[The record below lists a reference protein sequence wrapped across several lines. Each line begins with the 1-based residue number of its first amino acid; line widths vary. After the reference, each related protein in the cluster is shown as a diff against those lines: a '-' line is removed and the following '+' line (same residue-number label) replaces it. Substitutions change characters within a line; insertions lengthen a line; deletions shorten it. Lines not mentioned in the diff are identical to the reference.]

1 MSLTW
6 SSKRKLTYFSIV
18 VGIILAGA
26 FVMIYPYFN
35 QEPTCFDAKK
45 NGDESGVDCGGSCFR
60 VCTAEAYRIVPLW
73 ARAFEVVPGK
83 YNLMAYIENQNR
95 EAGIAKIGYEFRVY
109 DENNIFLARREG
121 TTFIS
126 SNDRTA
132 IFEAGIE
139 AGNRKPSRV
148 DFTFTGAPSWVKINR
163 DQRNSLAISVEDKV
177 LTDALDAPKL
187 RANVSNNTLIN
198 MRYLDVFAIL
208 YDENDNV
215 LTVSKTLVEDLPKS
229 KKVPV
234 VFTWP
239 KGLEKAPTRIDIF
252 PQVNI
257 FELGL

>member
-6 SSKRKLTYFSIV
+6 SSKRKLTYFMV
-18 VGIILAGA
+18 VFIACVIGA
-26 FVMIYPYFN
+26 FILIYPYFN
-35 QEPTCFDAKK
+35 REPTCFDGKK
-45 NGDESGVDCGGSCFR
+45 NGDESGLDCGGSCFK

-95 EAGIAKIGYEFRVY
+95 EAGVVKMGYEFRVY

-121 TTFIS
+121 ETFIS

-132 IFEAGIE
+132 IFEGGIE

-148 DFTFTGAPSWVKINR
+148 DFTFTTVQNWVTISR
-163 DQRNSLAISVEDKV
+163 DQRNSLALSVEDKV
-177 LTDALDAPKL
+177 LTDVFESPKL
-187 RANVSNNTLIN
+187 QANVYNNTLKN
-198 MRYLDVFAIL
+198 MRYLDVFVIL

-215 LTVSKTLVEDLPKS
+215 INVSKTLVEDLPKS
-229 KKVPV
+229 SKVPI

-239 KGLEKAPTRIDIF
+239 KGFEKSPSRIDIF

-257 FELGL
+257 FELGI